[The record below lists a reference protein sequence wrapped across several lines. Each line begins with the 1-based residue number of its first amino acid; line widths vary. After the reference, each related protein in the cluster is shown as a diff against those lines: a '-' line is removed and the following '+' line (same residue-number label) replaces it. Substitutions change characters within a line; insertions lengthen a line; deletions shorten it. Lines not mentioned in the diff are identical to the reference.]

1 VVDNLTRREQRVV
14 HLVARGWTN
23 QEVADELN
31 IRPKT
36 VEWTLTKVYRK
47 LDLRSRTELALM
59 VAGSNPGV
67 SLDTARN
74 ADQDR
79 A

>member
-1 VVDNLTRREQRVV
+1 VIEELTVGEQ
-14 HLVARGWTN
+14 LVANLVAQGWTN
-23 QEVADELN
+23 QEVADELS